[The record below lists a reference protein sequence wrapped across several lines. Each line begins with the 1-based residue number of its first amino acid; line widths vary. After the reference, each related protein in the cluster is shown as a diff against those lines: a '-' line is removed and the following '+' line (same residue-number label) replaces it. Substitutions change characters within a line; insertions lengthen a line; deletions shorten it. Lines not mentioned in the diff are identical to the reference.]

1 MTSRRNHISALA
13 AAGAFAAGALVV
25 SGIASADSPESGAT
39 PRTALVIDA
48 SLARDGRD
56 LIDSR
61 LEEVDAELRVP
72 RNDSEARTN
81 VRYFTSL
88 GYRVVV
94 AGPRAEAAAEATGT
108 RGDRAADV
116 ESAVTATRR

>member
-1 MTSRRNHISALA
+1 MTTRRTHISALA
-13 AAGAFAAGALVV
+13 AAGALAAGALAAG
-25 SGIASADSPESGAT
+25 GIASADSPGGPAL

-61 LEEVDAELRVP
+61 LETIDAELRVP
-72 RNDSEARTN
+72 RSDREARTN
-81 VRYFTSL
+81 VRYFDAL

-94 AGPRAEAAAEATGT
+94 AGRRSEAAAGATGIAAS
-108 RGDRAADV
+108 RATDIV
-116 ESAVTATRR
+116 SAVAATRR